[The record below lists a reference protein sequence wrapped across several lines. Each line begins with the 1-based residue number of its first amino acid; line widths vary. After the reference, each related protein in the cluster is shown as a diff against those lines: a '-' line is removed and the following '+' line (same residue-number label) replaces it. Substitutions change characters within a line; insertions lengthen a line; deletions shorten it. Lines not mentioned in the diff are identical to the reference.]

1 MGLLRVLR
9 VLRVGLLRGRLL
21 RLLRVPLLREAG
33 EATAAGLR
41 ILRVLLRTGLLRL
54 PFLAAR
60 TLAII
65 ALAAAEPLAGRPL
78 RRGEVLLRL
87 LLESEVGE
95 SNLTILLMQIKKIIF
110 FYFCSDFITFFLNF
124 NKIITFFLNFN
135 KIISFFLNFNKIISF
150 FSFQQKPRK

>member
-1 MGLLRVLR
+1 MRLVGERLVLRLGEALRMLREVGAATAAGLRMGLL
-9 VLRVGLLRGRLL
+9 RLL
-21 RLLRVPLLREAG
+21 RLLVDLVDLRLPLLREVG

-110 FYFCSDFITFFLNF
+110 FYFCSDFITFFF
-124 NKIITFFLNFN
+124 
-135 KIISFFLNFNKIISF
+135 
-150 FSFQQKPRK
+150 